1 MIILQLYN
9 KRILSFLVALL
20 LLVTTQSVYAQSAP
34 LPEEKRIEFDTRFI
48 NGNKFLMLK
57 MVDEALKEF
66 KQALYINPK
75 EGATNYLVSQI
86 YLQKGLLADA
96 EQHGLIALQSDPKN
110 TWYTRHLAEVY
121 RQQKQYT
128 KAAKLYQGLYSL
140 SPTSLNYLYDATYLY
155 VMAHEL
161 KPALNLLNEA
171 DQKIGIN
178 PDIIKQKESIYLAQG
193 KGKKAVAEGEKLVRA
208 FPNNTEYMGQ
218 LADLYLK
225 VGKEAEANKL
235 LNQILT
241 IEPDNGFAL
250 LSMAEF
256 YRNNKQYDLW
266 LSNTL
271 AAIRSNKLDVK
282 PKLRVIVESITRHD
296 FGPNQRSKTIEL
308 AIALTETHP
317 GESSAWMLLG
327 DLYAQQKKLEEAHR
341 YYEKAVQA
349 DPSNYRIWQQL
360 ITCSSELNNHEWIMH
375 DCERAIELF
384 PTEGAFY
391 AYYTFSATQLK
402 QYQKAIDMAKR
413 GIAQADGEVSLQAQL
428 YVTIG
433 DAAHY
438 LKQYEKSDSAF
449 EEAISIDP
457 NNGYA
462 MNNYAYFLS
471 LRKTKLVKAAEYSKR
486 SLDLDPK
493 NASFFDT
500 YGWILFVQKDYV
512 NARKNI
518 EQSLLLEPTN
528 AEVMDHY
535 GDVLFH
541 LGETDKAVE
550 NWQKAKS
557 LGYTS
562 PVLDE
567 KIKDKKWYEQ

>member
-9 KRILSFLVALL
+9 KRILSFLIALL
-20 LLVTTQSVYAQSAP
+20 LLVTTQSVYAQSSP

-57 MVDEALKEF
+57 MIDEALKEF
-66 KQALYINPK
+66 KQALYINPN
-75 EGATNYLVSQI
+75 EAATNYLVSQI

-96 EQHGLIALQSDPKN
+96 EQHGLKALQADPKN

-121 RQQKQYT
+121 RQQKQYS
-128 KAAKLYQGLYSL
+128 KAAKLYQGLYNL

-155 VMAHEL
+155 VMAQEL

-171 DQKIGIN
+171 EKKTGIN
-178 PDIIKQKESIYLAQG
+178 ADITKQKTSIYLAQG
-193 KGKKAVAEGEKLVRA
+193 KPKKALAEAQKLA
-208 FPNNTEYMGQ
+208 NAYPKNTEYMGQ
-218 LADLYLK
+218 LADMYLK
-225 VGKEAEANKL
+225 VGNEAEANKIL
-235 LNQILT
+235 HQILT
-241 IEPDNGFAL
+241 LEPDNGFAL

-271 AAIRSNKLDVK
+271 AAIRSAKLDVK

-296 FGPNQRSKTIEL
+296 FGSNQRSKTIEL
-308 AIALTETHP
+308 AVALTETHP

-341 YYEKAVQA
+341 YYEKAVQV

-384 PTEGAFY
+384 PSEGAFY

-402 QYQKAIDMAKR
+402 QYQKAIDMAQK
-413 GIAQADGEVSLQAQL
+413 GIAQADAEVSLQAQL
-428 YVTIG
+428 YITIG
-433 DAAHY
+433 DAAY
-438 LKQYEKSDSAF
+438 NLKQYEKSDSAF

-471 LRKTKLVKAAEYSKR
+471 LRKTKLAKAADYSKK
-486 SLDLDPK
+486 SLALDPK

-518 EQSLLLEPTN
+518 EESLRIEPNN
-528 AEVMDHY
+528 AEVIDHL
-535 GDVLFH
+535 GDVLFQ
-541 LGETDKAVE
+541 LGEVEKAVE
-550 NWQKAKS
+550 HWQKAKS
-557 LGYTS
+557 LGYSS
-562 PVLDE
+562 PILDK
-567 KIKDKKWYEQ
+567 KIKDKKWY